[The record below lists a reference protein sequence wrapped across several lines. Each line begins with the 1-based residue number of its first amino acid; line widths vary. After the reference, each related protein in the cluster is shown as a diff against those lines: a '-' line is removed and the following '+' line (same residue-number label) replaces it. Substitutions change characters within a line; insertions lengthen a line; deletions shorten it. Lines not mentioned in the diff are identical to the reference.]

1 MLKNKVY
8 YYTQQLKHI
17 LITVYV
23 QSFNLPPKELSTISV
38 CVALTSYIFAISL
51 S

>member
-23 QSFNLPPKELSTISV
+23 QSFNLPPKESTISV